1 MRIGIYTRKNNEI
14 LPSIKWLDDNGFD
27 AFEIYSDDILTEAK
41 IQNESKN
48 IDLFDQKSILL

>member
-27 AFEIYSDDILTEAK
+27 AFEIYNDDIT
-41 IQNESKN
+41 SKYCLYFSG
-48 IDLFDQKSILL
+48 ITVL